1 MGNLSR
7 TYTPDT
13 AINYPS
19 LPSPLPD
26 TYKEGSGNP
35 HWRENTRPILK
46 NRHVDEVIEAATKLV
61 NDSTDIF
68 SNVYNSLGNINSL
81 EPIITFGGSSA
92 LVDERFDEIILQ
104 LSELNDKINEYI
116 ETTSSQAMGIA
127 NTYIANHTESCVTKT
142 EVYKNT
148 TVYNETTGQNEV
160 VEELF
165 AYDHSCD
172 ADEHSRRYE
181 IGSVCPYCGE

>member
-35 HWRENTRPILK
+35 HWRENTRPILR

-116 ETTSSQAMGIA
+116 ETTSSHAMDVA
-127 NTYIANHTESCVTKT
+127 NTYIANHTEECNSKT
-142 EVYKNT
+142 PVYDCQL
-148 TVYNETTGQNEV
+148 VYNQETNTYED
-160 VEELF
+160 VETLIG
-165 AYDHSCD
+165 YNHSCGGR
-172 ADEHSRRYE
+172 HSRLYPV
-181 IGSVCPYCGE
+181 GSACPYCGE